1 MVTKPRVFF
10 DIVVDSEPSNEYS
23 QVGRIVF
30 ELFAQEVPK
39 TCENFIALCRGDQE
53 GMHYKGS
60 RFHRIIKDFMVQG
73 GDFLNGDGTG
83 GRSIYGDV
91 FDDESFDRKHDQPCL
106 LSMANR
112 GPNTNASQFFIT
124 STPCP
129 HLDDKHVVFG
139 RIVQGEEVFRKMEN
153 IPTNDEDEP
162 TKLIVIA
169 HCGELLPESKRTV
182 VDSVS
187 EAEEKTVEDENPQ
200 DDSNPYVIGV
210 APPLDTEVQQRFLGS
225 GVGRKAFR
233 PRNRPESATD
243 KSGRKIKGR
252 GMIV

>member
-1 MVTKPRVFF
+1 M
-10 DIVVDSEPSNEYS
+10 
-23 QVGRIVF
+23 VF
-30 ELFAQEVPK
+30 ELFAAEVPK

-53 GMHYKGS
+53 GLHYKGS

-91 FDDESFDRKHDQPCL
+91 FDDESFERKHDQPCL
-106 LSMANR
+106 LSMANI

-124 STPCP
+124 STACP
-129 HLDDKHVVFG
+129 HLDNKHVVFG
-139 RIVQGEEVFRKMEN
+139 RIIQGEEVFRKMEN

-162 TKLIVIA
+162 EKLIVIA
-169 HCGELLPESKRTV
+169 HCGEV
-182 VDSVS
+182 VEKPIPKGDDSPS
-187 EAEEKTVEDENPQ
+187 EAQESIPENEDPRDE
-200 DDSNPYVIGV
+200 SNPYVIGV
-210 APPLDTEVQQRFLGS
+210 APPQDTEVQLRFLGT

-252 GMIV
+252 GMIVTVF